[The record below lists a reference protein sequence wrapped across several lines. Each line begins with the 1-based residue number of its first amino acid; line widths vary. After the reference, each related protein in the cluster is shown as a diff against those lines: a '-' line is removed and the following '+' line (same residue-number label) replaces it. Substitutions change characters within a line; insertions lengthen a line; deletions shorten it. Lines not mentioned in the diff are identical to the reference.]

1 MTTAAIETAGLTRRF
16 GPRTALAEMTVTV
29 DRGEVC
35 ALVGHNGSGKST
47 ALRLAAGL
55 LAPSSGTISIFGARP
70 GSRPARAVV
79 SYVGDNPVLYDDLS
93 VLEHLELIAGLCR
106 LRPWRPRADQLAA
119 ALAIDD
125 HLDQLPAALSRGL
138 RQRAALAL
146 GLLRPHGVL
155 LIDEPLAGLDVDGQ
169 AVVTHYLQTAAA
181 HGVAVFVA
189 THHEAITNIADRVVA
204 VDDGHVVFDGPPER
218 WSRDT

>member
-1 MTTAAIETAGLTRRF
+1 MPAAIETAGLTRRF
-16 GPRTALAEMTVTV
+16 GPRTALDEMTTTV
-29 DRGEVC
+29 HRGELC

-55 LAPSSGTISIFGARP
+55 LTPSSGTITVSGARP
-70 GSRPARAVV
+70 GSRPAREVV
-79 SYVGDNPVLYDDLS
+79 SYVGDTPVLYDDLS
-93 VLEHLELIAGLCR
+93 ILEHLELIAGLCR
-106 LRPWRPRADQLAA
+106 LRPWRPRAHELAA

-146 GLLRPHGVL
+146 GLLRPHDVL

-169 AVVTHYLQTAAA
+169 AVITHYLQTAAA
-181 HGVAVFVA
+181 DGVAVFVA
-189 THHEAITNIADRVVA
+189 THHEAVTNISDRVIA
-204 VDDGHVVFDGPPER
+204 LDDGHVVFDGPAAT
-218 WSRDT
+218 WSHDT